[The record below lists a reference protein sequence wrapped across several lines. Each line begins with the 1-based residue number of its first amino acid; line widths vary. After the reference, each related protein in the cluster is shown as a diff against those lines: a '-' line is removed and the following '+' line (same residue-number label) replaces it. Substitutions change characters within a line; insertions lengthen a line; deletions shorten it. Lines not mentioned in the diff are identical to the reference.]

1 MCENGTSCKHSLNGM
16 VVHFFN
22 PGYEA
27 SILRGVEHYT
37 PPKMVRRLREDLQTL
52 PIYYAG
58 DEDKVLVTRR
68 LPEELRHSR
77 LTAHLPVGA
86 ELKPWGWGPELR
98 GLFPSIE
105 LPYSSAVMAYFA
117 SRERGVELWHKVYKA
132 SPKSFR
138 DAPPRKVVP
147 PLALSPGRWVLKEDF
162 TSSGRGI
169 EMLDSSN
176 VDITEVLQTK
186 WVQTPPRSLFIEP
199 YYEIVYELGFEY
211 QRKNGAV
218 AYLGY
223 HRAITHKAQYIGS
236 YLGEASLGVD
246 IDAYAEWVRQ
256 SLQEMELYDYEG
268 IIGVDTALYHWEDGS
283 LHFVPCLEVNI
294 RPTMGFVALSLAQR
308 YLGNRGG
315 RFVIARRDDPI
326 IRRLTDS
333 KPLYLYDDS
342 TLVEGVYLL
351 TPILDNTY
359 FVAIL
364 EVGLK
369 H

>member
-1 MCENGTSCKHSLNGM
+1 MQSLSTFDLNVREWHFVQHSLNGM

-37 PPKMVRRLREDLQTL
+37 PPKMVRRLREDLQVL

-105 LPYSSAVMAYFA
+105 LPYSSAEMAYFA

-169 EMLDSSN
+169 EMLDSSSE
-176 VDITEVLQTK
+176 DITEVLQAK
-186 WVQTPPRSLFIEP
+186 WVQTPSRSQNP
-199 YYEIVYELGFEY
+199 IVY
-211 QRKNGAV
+211 Q
-218 AYLGY
+218 
-223 HRAITHKAQYIGS
+223 
-236 YLGEASLGVD
+236 
-246 IDAYAEWVRQ
+246 
-256 SLQEMELYDYEG
+256 
-268 IIGVDTALYHWEDGS
+268 
-283 LHFVPCLEVNI
+283 
-294 RPTMGFVALSLAQR
+294 
-308 YLGNRGG
+308 
-315 RFVIARRDDPI
+315 
-326 IRRLTDS
+326 
-333 KPLYLYDDS
+333 
-342 TLVEGVYLL
+342 
-351 TPILDNTY
+351 
-359 FVAIL
+359 
-364 EVGLK
+364 
-369 H
+369 

>member
-1 MCENGTSCKHSLNGM
+1 M

-37 PPKMVRRLREDLQTL
+37 PPKMVRRLRKDLQVL

-105 LPYSSAVMAYFA
+105 LPYSSAEMAYFA

-199 YYEIVYELGFEY
+199 YYDCLLY
-211 QRKNGAV
+211 
-218 AYLGY
+218 
-223 HRAITHKAQYIGS
+223 TS
-236 YLGEASLGVD
+236 
-246 IDAYAEWVRQ
+246 DAA
-256 SLQEMELYDYEG
+256 
-268 IIGVDTALYHWEDGS
+268 
-283 LHFVPCLEVNI
+283 
-294 RPTMGFVALSLAQR
+294 
-308 YLGNRGG
+308 
-315 RFVIARRDDPI
+315 
-326 IRRLTDS
+326 
-333 KPLYLYDDS
+333 DDS
-342 TLVEGVYLL
+342 T
-351 TPILDNTY
+351 
-359 FVAIL
+359 
-364 EVGLK
+364 EV
-369 H
+369 